1 MMTSKLENIISCLF
15 IYIVS
20 IFFFFSSSNFP
31 RDSAAF
37 PKVIALILTV
47 LNTILLVQAFVKR
60 EKVKQKKER
69 ERILPIRTIFT
80 AILTIAYILLVNI
93 VGFILLTPIY
103 IFIISSELGY
113 RNKAISIIV
122 ALATTF
128 TIYLVF
134 KVVLGVPVPSGFL
147 FS

>member
-128 TIYLVF
+128 TMYLVF
-134 KVVLGVPVPSGFL
+134 KVVLGVPIPNGFL

>member
-1 MMTSKLENIISCLF
+1 MILQYF
-15 IYIVS
+15 Q
-20 IFFFFSSSNFP
+20 NFL
-31 RDSAAF
+31 
-37 PKVIALILTV
+37 PK
-47 LNTILLVQAFVKR
+47 K
-60 EKVKQKKER
+60 
-69 ERILPIRTIFT
+69 TIFT
-80 AILTIAYILLVNI
+80 LIFTMVYVLLINI
-93 VGFILLTPIY
+93 GGFILLTPIY

-113 RNKAISIIV
+113 RNKTISIII

>member
-47 LNTILLVQAFVKR
+47 LNTILLVQAFVKK

>member
-15 IYIVS
+15 IYIIS
-20 IFFFFSSSNFP
+20 IFFFFSSSNFSY
-31 RDSAAF
+31 DSAVF
-37 PKVIALILTV
+37 PKVIASILAV
-47 LNTILLVQAFVKR
+47 LNTILLFQTFIKR
-60 EKVKQKKER
+60 EKVKQKEGKKNF
-69 ERILPIRTIFT
+69 LPKKTIFT
-80 AILTIAYILLVNI
+80 LIFTMVYVLLINI
-93 VGFILLTPIY
+93 GGFILLTPIY

-113 RNKAISIIV
+113 RNKTISIII

>member
-20 IFFFFSSSNFP
+20 IFFFLSSSNFSY
-31 RDSAAF
+31 DSAVF

-47 LNTILLVQAFVKR
+47 LNTILLFQTFIKR
-60 EKVKQKKER
+60 EKVKQKEER
-69 ERILPIRTIFT
+69 ERILPKKTIFT
-80 AILTIAYILLVNI
+80 IILTIAYVLLINI
-93 VGFILLTPIY
+93 GGFILLTPIY

-113 RNKAISIIV
+113 RNKTISIIV

-134 KVVLGVPVPSGFL
+134 KVVLGVPVPNGFL

>member
-103 IFIISSELGY
+103 IFIVSSELGY

-134 KVVLGVPVPSGFL
+134 KVVLGVPVPNGFL

>member
-47 LNTILLVQAFVKR
+47 LNTILFVQAFVKR

>member
-1 MMTSKLENIISCLF
+1 MTSKLENIISCLF
-15 IYIVS
+15 IYIIS
-20 IFFFFSSSNFP
+20 IFFFFSSSNFSS
-31 RDSAAF
+31 DSAAF
-37 PKVIALILTV
+37 PKAIALILIV
-47 LNTILLVQAFVKR
+47 LNTILLVQTFVKR

-134 KVVLGVPVPSGFL
+134 KVVLGVPVPNGFL